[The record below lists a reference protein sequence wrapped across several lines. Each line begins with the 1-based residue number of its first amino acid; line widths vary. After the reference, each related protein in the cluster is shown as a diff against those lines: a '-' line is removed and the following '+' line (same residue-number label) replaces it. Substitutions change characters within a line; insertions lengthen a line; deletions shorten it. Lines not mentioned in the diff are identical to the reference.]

1 MIYFQDIKSL
11 LRIKSCLDK
20 CWAAKQD
27 KIINVKLKGSCKHI
41 ERSFAFSGSCQAS
54 MIKLFGENCLP
65 LLVVIFFV
73 KKTLSQT
80 FGRVQIYPWP

>member
-11 LRIKSCLDK
+11 LRIDKSCLDK
-20 CWAAKQD
+20 CCAAKRD

-41 ERSFAFSGSCQAS
+41 ENSFAFSGSCQAS

-65 LLVVIFFV
+65 LLAVVFFV
-73 KKTLSQT
+73 KKNTIT
-80 FGRVQIYPWP
+80 DIW